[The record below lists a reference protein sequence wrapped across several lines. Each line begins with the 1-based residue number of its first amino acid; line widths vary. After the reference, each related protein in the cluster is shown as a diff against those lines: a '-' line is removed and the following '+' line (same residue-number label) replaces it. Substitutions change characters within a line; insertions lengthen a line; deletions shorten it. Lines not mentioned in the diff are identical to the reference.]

1 MALLEVRDV
10 TMRFGGIVAL
20 DGVSFDVEQGH
31 ISGLIGPNGAGKTT
45 AFNVITRLYK
55 PDTGDV
61 LLDGSSLLKQPA
73 FKIVR
78 KGVARTFQNI
88 QLFRTMSVL
97 DNVLIGAHG
106 RGRSAGEKEAL
117 EVLDVVGLRDRAL
130 FPAAALPYGIQK
142 RVELARALVAKPRLL
157 LLDEPAGG
165 LNHEEVA
172 DLGEFIRKI
181 RDDFELTVLLVEHH
195 MNLVM
200 SISDHVNV
208 MSFGRKIADG
218 SPAEVQADEAVI
230 EAYLGSED
238 EHEETDEPDPGR
250 RGMKTLLELDGV
262 AARYGPVQALRD
274 VSLVVREGEVV
285 AVLGANGAGK
295 TTTLRAISGTVS
307 RTGAIELDGKQLK
320 ASPEAA
326 AKAGIAHVPEG
337 RGTFVD
343 LTVTENLKLGAYTR
357 RDRSVK
363 ADIKRIGEYFPWMT
377 ERGGQRAG
385 TLSGGEQQM
394 LALGRA
400 LMSRPRLM
408 LLDEPSLGLAPLIVR
423 EFFRIVRQLNEDEG
437 LTVLVV
443 EQDARIA
450 LQASSRAYVLEV
462 GRVALT
468 GTSAELRDDES
479 IRRSYLGY

>member
-10 TMRFGGIVAL
+10 TLRFGGIVAL

-106 RGRSAGEKEAL
+106 RGRSAGEQEAL

-181 RDDFELTVLLVEHH
+181 RDDYELTVLLVEHH

-208 MSFGRKIADG
+208 MSFGRKIAGG

-238 EHEETDEPDPGR
+238 EHEDESHDAGVRPHGSDPATETDE
-250 RGMKTLLELDGV
+250 
-262 AARYGPVQALRD
+262 
-274 VSLVVREGEVV
+274 
-285 AVLGANGAGK
+285 
-295 TTTLRAISGTVS
+295 
-307 RTGAIELDGKQLK
+307 
-320 ASPEAA
+320 
-326 AKAGIAHVPEG
+326 
-337 RGTFVD
+337 
-343 LTVTENLKLGAYTR
+343 
-357 RDRSVK
+357 
-363 ADIKRIGEYFPWMT
+363 
-377 ERGGQRAG
+377 
-385 TLSGGEQQM
+385 
-394 LALGRA
+394 
-400 LMSRPRLM
+400 
-408 LLDEPSLGLAPLIVR
+408 
-423 EFFRIVRQLNEDEG
+423 
-437 LTVLVV
+437 
-443 EQDARIA
+443 
-450 LQASSRAYVLEV
+450 
-462 GRVALT
+462 
-468 GTSAELRDDES
+468 
-479 IRRSYLGY
+479 